1 MVMDMDDKFQDKID
15 EYLLRG
21 SKMSEEAKAQFLK
34 ETEADAKKKEQYEFA
49 KNVKEALVSRGEK
62 LKMMAD
68 FQEEMRRLERKR
80 ILLWISGIAA
90 VLVVGFFAVNPRFVF
105 ESPDEN
111 VRGDNDVFYGVSPK
125 DSIDNDSITTDT
137 DSIAPFYE

>member
-1 MVMDMDDKFQDKID
+1 MDDKFQDKID

-34 ETEADAKKKEQYEFA
+34 ETEADAEKKEQYEFA

-62 LKMMAD
+62 LKMMAG
-68 FQEEMRRLERKR
+68 FQEEMERERPKSKR

-111 VRGDNDVFYGVSPK
+111 VRGDDDVFYGVSPR

>member
-1 MVMDMDDKFQDKID
+1 MDDKFQDKID

>member
-1 MVMDMDDKFQDKID
+1 
-15 EYLLRG
+15 
-21 SKMSEEAKAQFLK
+21 
-34 ETEADAKKKEQYEFA
+34 
-49 KNVKEALVSRGEK
+49 
-62 LKMMAD
+62 MMAG
-68 FQEEMRRLERKR
+68 FQEEMEREMERPKSKR

-111 VRGDNDVFYGVSPK
+111 VRGDDDVFYGVSPK

-137 DSIAPFYE
+137 DSIVSFYE